1 MRATRGYA
9 TPATRGTSPGPPQF
23 HDNQLQGSAA
33 TLYSCSS
40 SSLHAEKIAL
50 LCLDS
55 YTSLHADEKDA
66 MLSRADMLL
75 LEFRSPP
82 PPRCCADSLRNK
94 LRKKIASKQAW
105 FWDNKITISFTVGL
119 SLTLL
124 FRGLFL
130 FHLHSYLFLLLLLN
144 AD

>member
-1 MRATRGYA
+1 MD
-9 TPATRGTSPGPPQF
+9 SWLF
-23 HDNQLQGSAA
+23 FF

-75 LEFRSPP
+75 RLSSTARRRTHHNPSSCIHGSCKMEQNAA
-82 PPRCCADSLRNK
+82 ADARACQQL
-94 LRKKIASKQAW
+94 
-105 FWDNKITISFTVGL
+105 V
-119 SLTLL
+119 
-124 FRGLFL
+124 
-130 FHLHSYLFLLLLLN
+130 
-144 AD
+144 